1 MAMQPP
7 NRRRRRCSGRRSSL
21 GLLIGV
27 LAGLVLAG
35 CGGGSAALAPTEA
48 SQAQS
53 TSTPQADPHGKALTE
68 LRTVVLRTG
77 EISPSPPGSVL
88 HTRLMT
94 GAMPADRTTAVVL
107 SDEDCEPDA
116 AGVSHCRNGL
126 LLADGKRLVVRHYH
140 SMSTVP
146 CLSPGEEVTV
156 LPS

>member
-7 NRRRRRCSGRRSSL
+7 TGRRRRCSGRLALL
-21 GLLIGV
+21 GLLIGAV
-27 LAGLVLAG
+27 AGLVLAG
-35 CGGGSAALAPTEA
+35 CGGGSAGPAPADTGR
-48 SQAQS
+48 AQS
-53 TSTPQADPHGKALTE
+53 TSTPRADPHGTPLRE
-68 LRTVVLRTG
+68 LRTVVLRRG

-88 HTRLMT
+88 HTRLET
-94 GAMPADRTTAVVL
+94 GAMPSGRTTAVVL

-126 LLADGKRLVVRHYH
+126 LLADGQRLVVRHYH
-140 SMSTVP
+140 AMSTVP